1 MELTELNLTDE
12 QLESVTKYVQSET
25 DKVRTKYAQELAK
38 YKPTEK
44 TEAEKALEE
53 KEKAL
58 VERENAIKAKER
70 TTTIMDKLQAKGLPT
85 ELANYINVSEDID
98 TDIDDIGSALNRY
111 YLSHNYRPE
120 SHGNNKGITK
130 EQFKQMSYMD
140 RTKLYKDNPDLY
152 KILSK

>member
-44 TEAEKALEE
+44 ALEEREKALE
-53 KEKAL
+53 
-58 VERENAIKAKER
+58 ERENAIKAKER
-70 TTTIMDKLQAKGLPT
+70 TTTIMDKLQAKGLPSD
-85 ELANYINVSEDID
+85 LANYINVSEDID
-98 TDIDDIGSALNRY
+98 TDIDNIGNALNRY
-111 YLSHNYRPE
+111 YLSHNYKPE